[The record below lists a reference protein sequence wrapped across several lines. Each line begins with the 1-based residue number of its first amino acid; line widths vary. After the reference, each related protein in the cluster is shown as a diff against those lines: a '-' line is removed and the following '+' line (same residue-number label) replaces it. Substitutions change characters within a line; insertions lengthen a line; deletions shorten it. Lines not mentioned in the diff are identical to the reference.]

1 MVKFDCFKKLETA
14 AEDNRVC
21 FLAIRAAENEARE
34 ILSAIENRLTS
45 ERRQD
50 AARAAELEAQ
60 INDTTRPQT
69 VRRMAENELSRL
81 RGRNYGPTDEEREL
95 FGQSVA
101 EVQTAINDAQRVRG
115 ELEELI
121 RAAKGT
127 ILEILSRDHGLQLSP
142 GATFRDALNARLLQ
156 LAETGDPK
164 AREMVKKYGID

>member
-1 MVKFDCFKKLETA
+1 MKLDCFGKLATA
-14 AEDNRVC
+14 AEDNKTC
-21 FLAIRAAENEARE
+21 FLAIRAAESEARE

-121 RAAKGT
+121 RAAKGA
-127 ILEILSRDHGLQLSP
+127 LEVIRVERYKDMDLQIVRNRADDLRRDFDKMFLRTAG
-142 GATFRDALNARLLQ
+142 
-156 LAETGDPK
+156 
-164 AREMVKKYGID
+164 VKQ